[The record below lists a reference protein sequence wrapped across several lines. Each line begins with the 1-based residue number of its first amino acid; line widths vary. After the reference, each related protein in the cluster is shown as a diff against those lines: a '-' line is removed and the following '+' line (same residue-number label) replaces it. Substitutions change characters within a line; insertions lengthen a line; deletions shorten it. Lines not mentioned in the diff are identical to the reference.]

1 MIERRCCSIYF
12 TKINSQINITTSI
25 DYTCTEERERKRA
38 GLVYINGKK
47 NGISDEYIRPIKKCV
62 YYAQC

>member
-1 MIERRCCSIYF
+1 MHGR
-12 TKINSQINITTSI
+12 
-25 DYTCTEERERKRA
+25 ERERKRA
-38 GLVYINGKK
+38 GLVYSNEKK